1 MIKYYSINGELV
13 PKEQAVL
20 GVTDLAIQRG
30 YGLFDYFVVKKGQP
44 VFFEDYLDR
53 VEQSAKWLH
62 LELPVTREELREQVM
77 RLIRANGEQ
86 EAGIKIILTGGYA
99 DDGYSPEKS
108 NLVILEMPP
117 PVYSASKFEQGVKLM
132 LYEHHRTFPSIKS
145 INYIVGIY
153 LLPLQRAAGA
163 EDVLFHSGEHIYET
177 TRANFFIVT
186 QDDTIVTAGEGV
198 LEGITSAVLR
208 HIAPD
213 VGLSWERER
222 LPLAALDS
230 VSEAFLTSSS
240 RGVVPVVRIA
250 GMPIGDGR
258 VGPRTRALSE
268 AYYACAEREARSTRE

>member
-13 PKEQAVL
+13 PKAQASL

-62 LELPVTREELREQVM
+62 LALPVTREVLREQVM

-117 PVYSASKFEQGVKLM
+117 PTYPASKFELGVKLM
-132 LYEHHRTFPSIKS
+132 LYEHHRTFPSTKS

-153 LLPLQRAAGA
+153 LLPQQRAAGA
-163 EDVLFHSGEHIYET
+163 EDVLFHSGGHIYET

-186 QDDTIVTAGEGV
+186 QDGIIVTAGEGILHGV
-198 LEGITSAVLR
+198 TRKKLLEVASHHYAIEERRPTLAELTTAKEAFITSSTRLLMPVVQVD
-208 HIAPD
+208 D
-213 VGLSWERER
+213 VTIGSGKPGPVAQHLLALMKEEVERY
-222 LPLAALDS
+222 LAA
-230 VSEAFLTSSS
+230 
-240 RGVVPVVRIA
+240 PKQ
-250 GMPIGDGR
+250 
-258 VGPRTRALSE
+258 
-268 AYYACAEREARSTRE
+268 